1 MAIPRRA
8 EPPIA
13 SLTLVAAVLVLLLA
27 GCSSLPQDV
36 TEAARGQ
43 RQSLDAGDALI
54 EQKRAEYS
62 ASLSG
67 SEYASLAIYA
77 ERENLLARFDA
88 AQRELLGL
96 RIGLLVELEQPG
108 KQGFV
113 GRGRLAMGQLA
124 QAGDVVG
131 DRLGD
136 EAQPQAVGDL
146 AVVAQVVGDLHDH
159 VVALRQDDRLHLF
172 SLLDDL

>member
-88 AQRELLGL
+88 AQRELGA
-96 RIGLLVELEQPG
+96 RRLLLSPGTLQQQPG
-108 KQGFV
+108 DSG
-113 GRGRLAMGQLA
+113 LAGKDAAAVSPQRRVDAPIGAA
-124 QAGDVVG
+124 QQSLRASVQQHD
-131 DRLGD
+131 
-136 EAQPQAVGDL
+136 PAVEVH
-146 AVVAQVVGDLHDH
+146 AHDPCI
-159 VVALRQDDRLHLF
+159 
-172 SLLDDL
+172 